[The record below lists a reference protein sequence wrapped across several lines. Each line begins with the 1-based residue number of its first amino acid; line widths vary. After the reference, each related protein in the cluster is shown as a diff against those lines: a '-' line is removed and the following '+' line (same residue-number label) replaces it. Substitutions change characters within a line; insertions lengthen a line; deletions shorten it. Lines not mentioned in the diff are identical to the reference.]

1 MLTTINIDNFKCL
14 SGQSFE
20 LGMLNIITGLNS
32 TGKSSVFQAIL
43 NFCEAVDQKHVNR
56 PYVLNNFD
64 ELRNKYTNAREI
76 TIEINETA
84 LTIHEGHSQF
94 SHDFPLGTYPV
105 IDNGIY
111 YLSENRTG
119 PEELAQRTQK
129 NIVGDGGCF
138 LFSRFEANKSEAIE
152 KSLVRAESQT
162 LSANVDYWL
171 QHILGVKVE
180 LTSQVVTST
189 TIKINFNYDQ
199 LQSLSPLQLG
209 AGVSYLAKILILGLQ
224 AKPGEVILIENPEI
238 HLHPGAQSKLGSF
251 FAFIAN
257 AGVQVLLETHCE
269 HLINR
274 IRYEVFSGS
283 LPANQVK
290 LFYKPSHQ
298 DPFLKIYLNQN
309 GYYVDQDNC
318 KINFPAGFFDSTLA
332 ELLEIG

>member
-1 MLTTINIDNFKCL
+1 MLTSINIDNFKCL
-14 SGQSFE
+14 SGQNFE
-20 LGMLNIITGLNS
+20 LGLLNIITGLNS

-43 NFCEAVDQKHVNR
+43 NFCEAVDQKHANR
-56 PYVLNNFD
+56 SYVLNNFD

-76 TIEINETA
+76 TIGIDETI
-84 LTIHEGHSQF
+84 LTIQEGRSSF
-94 SHDFPLGTYPV
+94 SNDFPREAYPV

-119 PEELAQRTQK
+119 PEELAQRSKK
-129 NIVGDGGCF
+129 NIVGEGGCF
-138 LFSRFEANKSEAIE
+138 LFNRFESNKSEAIE
-152 KSLVRAESQT
+152 ESLVRAESQT

-209 AGVSYLAKILILGLQ
+209 AGVSYLAKILILGLL

-274 IRYEVFSGS
+274 IRYEVYSKS
-283 LPANQVK
+283 LPASQVK
-290 LFYKPSHQ
+290 LFYKPGHQ

-309 GYYVDQDNC
+309 GYYVDEDNC
-318 KINFPAGFFDSTLA
+318 KVNFPAGFFDSTLK

>member
-14 SGQSFE
+14 SEQSFE

-32 TGKSSVFQAIL
+32 TGKSSVFQSIL
-43 NFCEAVDQKHVNR
+43 HFCEAVDQKHANR

-76 TIEINETA
+76 TIGINQTTLVIQE
-84 LTIHEGHSQF
+84 LRSDF
-94 SHDFPLGTYPV
+94 SSDFPLGTHPV
-105 IDNGIY
+105 VDNGIY
-111 YLSENRTG
+111 YLSENRSG
-119 PEELAQRTQK
+119 PEELAQRSK
-129 NIVGDGGCF
+129 NHIVGEGGCF
-138 LFSRFEANKSEAIE
+138 LFNRFEANKSEAIDE
-152 KSLVRAESQT
+152 GLVRAESKT

-171 QHILGVKVE
+171 QHILGVQVE

-209 AGVSYLAKILILGLQ
+209 AGVSYLSKILILGLL

-274 IRYEVFSGS
+274 VRYEVYSRKLS
-283 LPANQVK
+283 ASQVK
-290 LFYKPSHQ
+290 LFYKSSHQ
-298 DPFLKIYLNQN
+298 EPFLKIYLDQN
-309 GYYVDQDNC
+309 GHYVDESSS
-318 KINFPAGFFDSTLA
+318 KVNFPSGFFDSTLK